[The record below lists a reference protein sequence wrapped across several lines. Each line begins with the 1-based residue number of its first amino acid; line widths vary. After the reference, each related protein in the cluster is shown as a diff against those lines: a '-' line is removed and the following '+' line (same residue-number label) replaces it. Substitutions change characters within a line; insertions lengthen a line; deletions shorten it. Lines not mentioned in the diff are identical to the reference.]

1 MKYNFEFSP
10 YFTIERERTVRNI
23 KTVTAPSYNLIP
35 EMASFIAAILAR
47 FPFKLVRTQRP

>member
-35 EMASFIAAILAR
+35 EMAAFIAAILAR

>member
-1 MKYNFEFSP
+1 
-10 YFTIERERTVRNI
+10 VRNI
-23 KTVTAPSYNLIP
+23 KTVTPSYNLIP